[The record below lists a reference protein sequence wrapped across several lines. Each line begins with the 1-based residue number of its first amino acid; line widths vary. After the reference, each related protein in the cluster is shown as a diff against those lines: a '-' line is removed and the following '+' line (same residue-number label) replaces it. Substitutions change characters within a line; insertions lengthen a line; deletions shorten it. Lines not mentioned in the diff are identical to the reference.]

1 MDFIEGIDVS
11 KHQGDVDFKAT
22 MSAGMKFA
30 FVKCTEGIGYID
42 PCFHENWRKLVE
54 LDGDYIRGAYHF
66 ARPDTGGGLKDG
78 ENEAWHFAHV
88 LKEAGHCAEGCL
100 PPALDFE
107 KYSDSGPEDNIPWVR
122 GFINVIEK
130 ELGRKPIIYTGKNI
144 WKYELGNTDA
154 FTACPLW
161 QVYYSDYKSKRKLVT
176 TPWPNWTFWQWS
188 GGRGKGFDYRFWLMK
203 NGKMPGIRSG
213 FCDVNRFNGTLE
225 ELQRLAQLKAPSC
238 SPS

>member
-22 MSAGMKFA
+22 MNVGMKFA
-30 FVKCTEGIGYID
+30 FVKCTEGVGYID
-42 PCFHENWRKLVE
+42 PCFHENWRRLVE

-107 KYSDSGPEDNIPWVR
+107 KYSKSGPEENISWVR
-122 GFINVIEK
+122 GFIHVIEH
-130 ELGRKPIIYTGKNI
+130 ELGRKPIIYTGNNV
-144 WKYELGNTDA
+144 WKFKLGNTDA
-154 FTACPLW
+154 FIDYPLW
-161 QVYYSDYKSKRKLVT
+161 QVKYLRYAKKPT
-176 TPWPNWTFWQWS
+176 PMPWPTWTFWQWS
-188 GGRGKGFDYRFWLMK
+188 GGRGKDFDYRFWFKK
-203 NGKMPGIRSG
+203 NGKMPGIKSG
-213 FCDVNRFNGTLE
+213 ICDVNRFNGTMEDLF
-225 ELQRLAQLKAPSC
+225 RLAQLKAPSC